1 MRVGCIICSD
11 AFLNFNDVASVSCG
25 HTFHSHC
32 LSQWLENSKSCPTC
46 RQRAT
51 HKHMQKL
58 FFDAIENDTS
68 QIDPEALQNQIDS
81 LKFQVVEKQQL
92 MINLNEE
99 NDKLER
105 QNKGLREEC
114 VKLEKSLKE
123 KDTTLV
129 AYKEQVKHM
138 NEQVKGASK
147 AKEEAKLAKDELKFF
162 KSVKTF
168 LDDNSTEIENTIES
182 NCSNANSLES
192 IKNLATISCV
202 LQSRVNK
209 LIEEK
214 KKYVDENHSILASYK
229 ETKRIL
235 HKYEEE
241 IVRLRNEI
249 QMLSDDNK
257 SLERENK
264 SWKKRNA
271 ALQESLISP
280 SADAKN
286 SLIQRL
292 LTESP
297 IPFELNKK
305 KRSMAT
311 HDDIVDLTPEIIRK
325 VSRTSSNDDV
335 SKKNSESS
343 QNDASPYLQIKSA
356 SIAALNLPTRTADML
371 KNGTNSKTHPFAGL
385 AKAKSW
391 SAVSSFPNDD
401 VGYDGLG
408 GHHKVDHFPD
418 PNKAK
423 ILPVKKKKPPLP
435 KVNSRGVSKIHSN
448 TLKNFFKDPFS
459 NQ

>member
-1 MRVGCIICSD
+1 MM
-11 AFLNFNDVASVSCG
+11 LLL
-25 HTFHSHC
+25 SHVDTHFTHIVC
-32 LSQWLENSKSCPTC
+32 RSGLRTQKSCPTC

-105 QNKGLREEC
+105 QNKGLR
-114 VKLEKSLKE
+114 
-123 KDTTLV
+123 
-129 AYKEQVKHM
+129 
-138 NEQVKGASK
+138 
-147 AKEEAKLAKDELKFF
+147 
-162 KSVKTF
+162 VKTF

-192 IKNLATISCV
+192 IRNLATISCV
-202 LQSRVNK
+202 LKSRVNK
-209 LIEEK
+209 LLEEK
-214 KKYVDENHSILASYK
+214 KKCVDENHSILASYK

-241 IVRLRNEI
+241 IVRLKNEI

-264 SWKKRNA
+264 SWKERNA

-297 IPFELNKK
+297 IPLELNKK

-311 HDDIVDLTPEIIRK
+311 HDDIVDLTPEIFRK
-325 VSRTSSNDDV
+325 VSRTSSKEDV

-371 KNGTNSKTHPFAGL
+371 KNGTNSKTHSFAGL

-423 ILPVKKKKPPLP
+423 ILPVKKKKQPLP

>member
-1 MRVGCIICSD
+1 
-11 AFLNFNDVASVSCG
+11 F
-25 HTFHSHC
+25 
-32 LSQWLENSKSCPTC
+32 
-46 RQRAT
+46 
-51 HKHMQKL
+51 
-58 FFDAIENDTS
+58 
-68 QIDPEALQNQIDS
+68 
-81 LKFQVVEKQQL
+81 
-92 MINLNEE
+92 
-99 NDKLER
+99 
-105 QNKGLREEC
+105 
-114 VKLEKSLKE
+114 
-123 KDTTLV
+123 
-129 AYKEQVKHM
+129 
-138 NEQVKGASK
+138 
-147 AKEEAKLAKDELKFF
+147 
-162 KSVKTF
+162 
-168 LDDNSTEIENTIES
+168 
-182 NCSNANSLES
+182 
-192 IKNLATISCV
+192 
-202 LQSRVNK
+202 SRVNK
-209 LIEEK
+209 LREEK

-241 IVRLRNEI
+241 IEGNKSRFVPSLFESLNNSIKVRLKNEI

-401 VGYDGLG
+401 VGYYGLG